1 VATGRHTGREI
12 ECRDDPVHG
21 SGCDDP
27 DRVLDRSRGHDTAA
41 EPASVG
47 VGPTQKASAT
57 SPTNGALGELL
68 RRAAR
73 DETDHRRRA
82 LERASRAS
90 RFWPEEAG
98 AVAGSG
104 RSLTELRAVGP
115 WVAARIEAWLED
127 PPATEPDETRHGFLT
142 YAEVRRTLDTDPAWE
157 STPCADLQMHTTWSD
172 GTLPLEDM
180 VATSRS
186 LGRTFVAV
194 TDHSQALAIANG
206 MNPAELA
213 EQARAIDALNRGFE
227 EDGDEFRVLRS
238 MEVDLFPDG
247 TFDMDADSLAS
258 LDLVLGAFHSELR
271 SKDDQT
277 ERYLVALNQPR
288 LHVLAH
294 PKARMYGR
302 RVGLLADW
310 RRVFAEAARLGKA
323 LELDATVWRQDLNVE
338 LATLAREEG
347 VEWFTIGS
355 DAHAAQ
361 ELELL
366 PFGMAIAALAGIPRE
381 RILNYQPLE
390 FVRRWAHRSQG

>member
-1 VATGRHTGREI
+1 MG
-12 ECRDDPVHG
+12 
-21 SGCDDP
+21 
-27 DRVLDRSRGHDTAA
+27 DR
-41 EPASVG
+41 
-47 VGPTQKASAT
+47 PTQNGSAT
-57 SPTNGALGELL
+57 SLTNDDLGELL
-68 RRAAR
+68 RGAAR
-73 DETDHRRRA
+73 EETDHRRRA

-98 AVAGSG
+98 DLAGSG
-104 RSLTELRAVGP
+104 RPLTELRAVGP

-127 PPATEPDETRHGFLT
+127 PPATEPDETRRGFLT
-142 YAEVRRTLDTDPAWE
+142 YADVRRALDADPAWE
-157 STPCADLQMHTTWSD
+157 ATPCADLQMHTTWSD
-172 GTLPLEDM
+172 GSLPLEDM
-180 VATSRS
+180 VVATRS

-194 TDHSQALAIANG
+194 TDHSQALTIANG
-206 MNPAELA
+206 MTPAELA
-213 EQARAIDALNRGFE
+213 EQARVIDALNRGLE
-227 EDGDEFRVLRS
+227 EEGDAFRVLRS

-247 TFDMDADSLAS
+247 TLDMDDDSLGS

-271 SKDDQT
+271 SKGDQT
-277 ERYLVALNQPR
+277 ERYLAALNQPR

-302 RVGLLADW
+302 RVGLVADW

-323 LELDATVWRQDLNVE
+323 LELDATVWRQDLNIE

-355 DAHAAQ
+355 DAHAAR

-381 RILNYQPLE
+381 RVLNYHPLD
-390 FVRRWAHRSQG
+390 FVRRWVQARRSA

>member
-1 VATGRHTGREI
+1 VG
-12 ECRDDPVHG
+12 
-21 SGCDDP
+21 
-27 DRVLDRSRGHDTAA
+27 DR
-41 EPASVG
+41 
-47 VGPTQKASAT
+47 PTQKASAT
-57 SPTNGALGELL
+57 SPTNGDLGELL
-68 RRAAR
+68 RGAAR
-73 DETDHRRRA
+73 EETDHRRRA

-98 AVAGSG
+98 EVAGSG
-104 RSLTELRAVGP
+104 RPLTELRAVGP
-115 WVAARIEAWLED
+115 WVAARIEGWLKD
-127 PPATEPDETRHGFLT
+127 PPATEPDETRRGFLT
-142 YAEVRRTLDTDPAWE
+142 YAEVRRTLDADPSWE

-172 GTLPLEDM
+172 GTLSLEDM
-180 VATSRS
+180 VRASRS
-186 LGRTFVAV
+186 LGRPFVAV
-194 TDHSQALAIANG
+194 TDHSQALTIANG
-206 MNPAELA
+206 MTPAELA

-227 EDGDEFRVLRS
+227 EDGDVFRVLRS

-247 TFDMDADSLAS
+247 SLDMDDDSLAS

-277 ERYLVALNQPR
+277 ERYLAALNQPR

-302 RVGLLADW
+302 RVGLVADW
-310 RRVFAEAARLGKA
+310 RRVFGEAARLGKA

-355 DAHAAQ
+355 DAHAAR

-381 RILNYQPLE
+381 RILNYRPLG
-390 FVRRWAHRSQG
+390 FVRRWAHRTQG

>member
-1 VATGRHTGREI
+1 VG
-12 ECRDDPVHG
+12 
-21 SGCDDP
+21 
-27 DRVLDRSRGHDTAA
+27 DR
-41 EPASVG
+41 
-47 VGPTQKASAT
+47 PTQNGSAT
-57 SPTNGALGELL
+57 SLTNDDLGELL
-68 RRAAR
+68 RGAAR
-73 DETDHRRRA
+73 EETDHRRRA

-98 AVAGSG
+98 DLAGSG
-104 RSLTELRAVGP
+104 RPLTELRAVGP

-127 PPATEPDETRHGFLT
+127 PPATEPDETRRGFLT
-142 YAEVRRTLDTDPAWE
+142 YADVRRALDADPAWE
-157 STPCADLQMHTTWSD
+157 ATPCADLQMHTTWSD
-172 GTLPLEDM
+172 GSLPLEDM
-180 VATSRS
+180 VGATRS

-194 TDHSQALAIANG
+194 TDHSQALTIANG
-206 MNPAELA
+206 MTPAELA
-213 EQARAIDALNRGFE
+213 EQARVIDALNRGLE
-227 EDGDEFRVLRS
+227 EEGDAFRVLRS

-247 TFDMDADSLAS
+247 TLDMDDDSLGS

-271 SKDDQT
+271 SKGDQT
-277 ERYLVALNQPR
+277 ERYLAALNQPR

-302 RVGLLADW
+302 RVGLVADW

-355 DAHAAQ
+355 DAHAAR

-381 RILNYQPLE
+381 RVLNYHPLD
-390 FVRRWAHRSQG
+390 FVRRWVQERRSV

>member
-1 VATGRHTGREI
+1 VG
-12 ECRDDPVHG
+12 
-21 SGCDDP
+21 
-27 DRVLDRSRGHDTAA
+27 DR
-41 EPASVG
+41 
-47 VGPTQKASAT
+47 PTQNGSAT
-57 SPTNGALGELL
+57 SLTNDDLAELL
-68 RRAAR
+68 RGAAR
-73 DETDHRRRA
+73 EETDHRRRA

-98 AVAGSG
+98 DLAGSG
-104 RSLTELRAVGP
+104 RPLTELRAVGP

-127 PPATEPDETRHGFLT
+127 PPATEPDETRRGFLT
-142 YAEVRRTLDTDPAWE
+142 YADVRRALDADPAWE
-157 STPCADLQMHTTWSD
+157 ATPCADLQMHTTWSD
-172 GTLPLEDM
+172 GSLPLEDM
-180 VATSRS
+180 VGATRS

-194 TDHSQALAIANG
+194 TDHSQALTIANG
-206 MNPAELA
+206 MTPAELA
-213 EQARAIDALNRGFE
+213 EQARVIDALNRGLE
-227 EDGDEFRVLRS
+227 EEGDAFRVLRS

-247 TFDMDADSLAS
+247 TLDMDDDSLGS

-271 SKDDQT
+271 SKGDQT
-277 ERYLVALNQPR
+277 ERYLAALNQPR

-302 RVGLLADW
+302 RVGLVADW

-355 DAHAAQ
+355 DAHAAR

-381 RILNYQPLE
+381 RVLNYHPLD
-390 FVRRWAHRSQG
+390 FVRRWVRERRSA

>member
-1 VATGRHTGREI
+1 
-12 ECRDDPVHG
+12 
-21 SGCDDP
+21 
-27 DRVLDRSRGHDTAA
+27 
-41 EPASVG
+41 
-47 VGPTQKASAT
+47 
-57 SPTNGALGELL
+57 LL

-73 DETDHRRRA
+73 EQTDHRRRA

-98 AVAGSG
+98 EVAGSG
-104 RSLTELRAVGP
+104 RPLTELRGVGP
-115 WVAARIEAWLED
+115 WIAALIEAWLED
-127 PPATEPDETRHGFLT
+127 PPATEPDETRRGFLT
-142 YAEVRRTLDTDPAWE
+142 YAEVRRTLDADPSWE
-157 STPCADLQMHTTWSD
+157 ATPCADLQIHTTWSD

-180 VATSRS
+180 VEAARS
-186 LGRTFVAV
+186 LGRSFVAV
-194 TDHSQALAIANG
+194 TDHSQALTIANG
-206 MNPAELA
+206 MSPAELA

-227 EDGDEFRVLRS
+227 EDGDAFRVLRS

-247 TFDMDADSLAS
+247 TLDMDEGSLTG

-271 SKDDQT
+271 SKEDQT
-277 ERYLVALNQPR
+277 ERYLAALNQPR

-302 RVGLLADW
+302 RVGLVADW

-355 DAHAAQ
+355 DAHSAR

-381 RILNYQPLE
+381 RILNYRSLE
-390 FVRRWAHRSQG
+390 SVRGWAHRSRG